1 MSISEFSSE
10 VYRYI
15 RIYSYITIAAV
26 NKLFA
31 SKGRRPFGGERA
43 DKRPVGLL
51 EVKDLEKSRKMSL

>member
-1 MSISEFSSE
+1 MFINTSSHFLAFLQLQF
-10 VYRYI
+10 
-15 RIYSYITIAAV
+15 YSYITIDV
-26 NKLFA
+26 KLLA